1 MASAD
6 LGAGG
11 VGVRPR
17 SIGNRQWLLFYRNF
31 DQRSCAMEL
40 LQFTVWQ
47 VFFSGGDDRQQEG
60 PSLVARE
67 GLGGFIVFSLLF
79 RVLCEVWLEQV
90 PLYPLRTV
98 LYSYLYLLVFL
109 I

>member
-17 SIGNRQWLLFYRNF
+17 SMSNRQWLLFYRNF

-40 LQFTVWQ
+40 LQFLVGLI
-47 VFFSGGDDRQQEG
+47 FFSGGDDRRRRDR
-60 PSLVARE
+60 SLVACE
-67 GLGGFIVFSLLF
+67 GLLDFFVFSLSF
-79 RVLCEVWLEQV
+79 RVLCVVWLDQL
-90 PLYPLRTV
+90 PLYPLGTV
-98 LYSYLYLLVFL
+98 LYSYLYLHVFL